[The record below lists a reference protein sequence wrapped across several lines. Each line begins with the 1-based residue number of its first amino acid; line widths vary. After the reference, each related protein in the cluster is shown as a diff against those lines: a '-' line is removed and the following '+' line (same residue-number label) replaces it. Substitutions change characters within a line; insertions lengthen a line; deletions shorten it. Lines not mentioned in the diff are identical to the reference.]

1 MYCVF
6 RAGSFARTLKPYQRS
21 YENPVAVRA
30 GDAVT
35 VDTLRSKDTD
45 VLGWLWV
52 RGPDGRE
59 GWAPEAWLTG
69 HGDQRVI
76 RRDFNAIELNVVPG
90 ETVELLVG
98 ESGFVWCRKPD
109 GQEGWLWQAVL
120 ALLPGVRLSSDEH
133 PSHESRQAASPPPP
147 AVLA

>member
-6 RAGSFARTLKPYQRS
+6 QAESLARTIKPYQRS

-30 GDAVT
+30 GEVVT
-35 VDTLRSKDTD
+35 VDMERSKDTD

-59 GWAPEAWLTG
+59 GWAPEAWLAG
-69 HGDQRVI
+69 DGDQRVI
-76 RRDFNAIELNVVPG
+76 NRDFNAIELNVAAG

-98 ESGFVWCRKPD
+98 ESGFVWCRTPN
-109 GQEGWLWQAVL
+109 GREGWLWQAVL
-120 ALLPGVRLSSDEH
+120 ALLPGAQLSSDKN
-133 PSHESRQAASPPPP
+133 PSHESGPAAGLLTPG
-147 AVLA
+147 VLA

>member
-1 MYCVF
+1 MFCIF
-6 RAGSFARTLKPYQRS
+6 QPGSYAQTVKPYQRS
-21 YENPVAVRA
+21 YENPVALRA

-35 VDTLRSKDTD
+35 VEQHRSKETD

-52 RGPDGRE
+52 QGPDGRE
-59 GWAPEAWLTG
+59 GWAPEAWLS
-69 HGDQRVI
+69 GDGDRRI
-76 RRDFNAIELNVVPG
+76 INRDFNAIELSVAAG

-120 ALLPGVRLSSDEH
+120 ALLPGAQLNSDET
-133 PSHESRQAASPPPP
+133 PSHDSRRATGCSIREM
-147 AVLA
+147 